1 MEQLALKDLLRPNSY
16 ILTFGEK
23 LKGYEAEIINSPSIS
38 QKNKIV
44 EGSTS
49 FKDDQLTLSFD
60 LNLVGFNYEGVY
72 LRTLIESIEYMLDSV
87 EQNLGE
93 KKQASEET
101 NTDKVQTEL
110 KTPLNSTDQGASKI
124 SNQSP

>member
-1 MEQLALKDLLRPNSY
+1 M
-16 ILTFGEK
+16 
-23 LKGYEAEIINSPSIS
+23 
-38 QKNKIV
+38 
-44 EGSTS
+44 
-49 FKDDQLTLSFD
+49 
-60 LNLVGFNYEGVY
+60 NLVGFNYEGVY

>member
-1 MEQLALKDLLRPNSY
+1 
-16 ILTFGEK
+16 
-23 LKGYEAEIINSPSIS
+23 
-38 QKNKIV
+38 
-44 EGSTS
+44 
-49 FKDDQLTLSFD
+49 
-60 LNLVGFNYEGVY
+60 
-72 LRTLIESIEYMLDSV
+72 MLDSV